1 MHISQQKSIDKHH
14 KYDDIKGLLEQTAAT
29 KNSQKSK
36 QIKIQQLFQAL
47 VYQLSKHYN
56 QIDQIKIWR
65 QITEQ

>member
-36 QIKIQQLFQAL
+36 QIKI
-47 VYQLSKHYN
+47 
-56 QIDQIKIWR
+56 
-65 QITEQ
+65 